1 MNDLAK
7 AMVELHKKQEVT
19 HPCVVELQWLR
30 ALCDERPALS
40 DAQWDRLALIACELT
55 DIYAKGF
62 NAGLGLLRKHS
73 NIVNDEPV
81 VRANGVKP
89 KRIPTGMT
97 KEKAAK
103 HKLPL
108 DFSLGDLGL

>member
-1 MNDLAK
+1 MNDLVK
-7 AMVELHKKQEVT
+7 AMEELHKKQEVT
-19 HPCVVELQWLR
+19 HPCVIELQWLR
-30 ALCDERPALS
+30 ALCDERPALT

-62 NAGLGLLRKHS
+62 NAGLGLLQKRS
-73 NIVNDEPV
+73 NIVASEPV

-97 KEKAAK
+97 KEKAK
-103 HKLPL
+103 KLPL

>member
-1 MNDLAK
+1 MNELVK
-7 AMVELHKKQEVT
+7 AMEELYEKREVT
-19 HPCVVELQWLR
+19 HPCVIELQWLR
-30 ALCDERPALS
+30 NLCDERPTLN

-73 NIVNDEPV
+73 NIEPAPV